1 MKVVIIDYGAGNV
14 FSVTTALQRLG
25 VQAVLSSDVRLIA
38 RAERVIFPGVGQ
50 AAAAMKQLKDKGLD
64 RIIPQLE
71 MPVLGICLGM
81 QLMCR
86 FSEEE
91 NTWGLGIFPMEVK
104 KFTDSCKV
112 PHMGWNTV
120 RKLKTTL
127 FQGIN
132 PGEWMYFVHS
142 YYLEAADPSIVT
154 ATTEYGTLIHASVEK
169 GNIFA
174 CQFHPEKSSRVGMKI
189 LQNFIEITQEFRE
202 KDKQGGR

>member
-38 RAERVIFPGVGQ
+38 RADRVIFPGVGQ

-104 KFTDSCKV
+104 KFADSCKV

-127 FQGIN
+127 FQGIATCD
-132 PGEWMYFVHS
+132 YQRSF
-142 YYLEAADPSIVT
+142 AAAICKNNF
-154 ATTEYGTLIHASVEK
+154 YG
-169 GNIFA
+169 
-174 CQFHPEKSSRVGMKI
+174 CQFHPEKSAGAGEKI
-189 LQNFIEITQEFRE
+189 IKNFLDIV
-202 KDKQGGR
+202 

>member
-38 RAERVIFPGVGQ
+38 RADRVIFPGVGQ
-50 AAAAMKQLKDKGLD
+50 AAATMKQLKDKGLD

-142 YYLEAADPSIVT
+142 YYVPVT
-154 ATTEYGTLIHASVEK
+154 AYCIATCDYQRSFAAAICKNNFYG
-169 GNIFA
+169 
-174 CQFHPEKSSRVGMKI
+174 CQFHPEKSAGAGEKI
-189 LQNFIEITQEFRE
+189 IKNFLDIV
-202 KDKQGGR
+202 

>member
-38 RAERVIFPGVGQ
+38 RADRVIFPGVGQ

-104 KFTDSCKV
+104 KFADSCKV

-132 PGEWMYFVHS
+132 PGEWMYYSLLYRNLRLSAFFRRC
-142 YYLEAADPSIVT
+142 YL
-154 ATTEYGTLIHASVEK
+154 
-169 GNIFA
+169 
-174 CQFHPEKSSRVGMKI
+174 
-189 LQNFIEITQEFRE
+189 
-202 KDKQGGR
+202 

>member
-1 MKVVIIDYGAGNV
+1 
-14 FSVTTALQRLG
+14 
-25 VQAVLSSDVRLIA
+25 
-38 RAERVIFPGVGQ
+38 
-50 AAAAMKQLKDKGLD
+50 
-64 RIIPQLE
+64 
-71 MPVLGICLGM
+71 
-81 QLMCR
+81 MCR

-142 YYLEAADPSIVT
+142 YYLKAADEQIVK
-154 ATTEYGTLIHASVEK
+154 ATTQYSTTIHASVES
-169 GNIFA
+169 GNTFA
-174 CQFHPEKSSRVGMKI
+174 CQFHPEKSGTVGLSI
-189 LQNFIEITQEFRE
+189 LKNFA
-202 KDKQGGR
+202 KLQGGNA

>member
-1 MKVVIIDYGAGNV
+1 MKVAVVKYNAGNIR
-14 FSVTTALQRLG
+14 SVDYALKRLG
-25 VQAVLSSDVRLIA
+25 VEAVITADKEELQSADK
-38 RAERVIFPGVGQ
+38 VIFPGVGE
-50 AAAAMKQLKDKGLD
+50 AETTMKHLRASRMDELIKNLRQ
-64 RIIPQLE
+64 
-71 MPVLGICLGM
+71 PVLGICLGM

-142 YYLEAADPSIVT
+142 YYVPVTDYCIATCDYQCSFAAAICKNNF
-154 ATTEYGTLIHASVEK
+154 YG
-169 GNIFA
+169 
-174 CQFHPEKSSRVGMKI
+174 CQFHPEKSAGAGEKI
-189 LQNFIEITQEFRE
+189 IKNFLDIV
-202 KDKQGGR
+202 

>member
-104 KFTDSCKV
+104 KFADSCKV
-112 PHMGWNTV
+112 PHMGWNQNTLC
-120 RKLKTTL
+120 RKDSVFSDVADKYT
-127 FQGIN
+127 
-132 PGEWMYFVHS
+132 YFVHS
-142 YYLEAADPSIVT
+142 YYVDTDSQYITTTADYGIKVPGIV
-154 ATTEYGTLIHASVEK
+154 ERGNVYGM
-169 GNIFA
+169 
-174 CQFHPEKSSRVGMKI
+174 QFHPEKSGNVGLDLLRTFGNIIVK
-189 LQNFIEITQEFRE
+189 
-202 KDKQGGR
+202 K

>member
-38 RAERVIFPGVGQ
+38 RADRVIFPGVGQ

-112 PHMGWNTV
+112 PVSRDKSRGMDVFCTFLLCSCYRLLYRNLRLSV
-120 RKLKTTL
+120 FFRRC
-127 FQGIN
+127 
-132 PGEWMYFVHS
+132 
-142 YYLEAADPSIVT
+142 YL
-154 ATTEYGTLIHASVEK
+154 
-169 GNIFA
+169 
-174 CQFHPEKSSRVGMKI
+174 
-189 LQNFIEITQEFRE
+189 
-202 KDKQGGR
+202 

>member
-38 RAERVIFPGVGQ
+38 RADRVIFPGVGQ

-132 PGEWMYFVHS
+132 PGECILYIPIMFLLQLIVSQLATISVLSPLLFVKIIFMD
-142 YYLEAADPSIVT
+142 ANSILKNLPV
-154 ATTEYGTLIHASVEK
+154 
-169 GNIFA
+169 
-174 CQFHPEKSSRVGMKI
+174 PEKK
-189 LQNFIEITQEFRE
+189 
-202 KDKQGGR
+202 

>member
-25 VQAVLSSDVRLIA
+25 VQAVLSSDVRLIV
-38 RAERVIFPGVGQ
+38 RADRVIFPGVGQ

-104 KFTDSCKV
+104 KFADSCKV

-142 YYLEAADPSIVT
+142 YYLKAQDEKIVT
-154 ATTEYGTLIHASVEK
+154 ATTEYGTHIHASVES
-169 GNIFA
+169 GNLFA
-174 CQFHPEKSSRVGMKI
+174 CQFHPEKSSHVGLQI
-189 LQNFIEITQEFRE
+189 LKNFAKLEG
-202 KDKQGGR
+202 KGGR

>member
-81 QLMCR
+81 QLMCSR
-86 FSEEE
+86 SEEGE
-91 NTWGLGIFPMEVK
+91 VDCLGIFDVPVK
-104 KFTDSCKV
+104 RFVPQKHEDKV
-112 PHMGWNTV
+112 PHMGWNTIGKTNS
-120 RKLKTTL
+120 KLFEGFTEEE
-127 FQGIN
+127 FV
-132 PGEWMYFVHS
+132 YFVHS
-142 YYLEAADPSIVT
+142 FYVPVCDFTAAETDYIHPFSAALHKDNFY
-154 ATTEYGTLIHASVEK
+154 AT
-169 GNIFA
+169 
-174 CQFHPEKSSRVGMKI
+174 QFHPEKSGKTGERI
-189 LQNFIEITQEFRE
+189 LRNFL
-202 KDKQGGR
+202 DL